1 MKRIIASALC
11 LLMLITLAAPLSA
24 SASTAGWYVV
34 DSDSPKGYC
43 YLYSA
48 ASDRDGRSRNLG
60 RYDNGEFVY
69 VMNYYGGKDGKYNYC
84 YVQTQDGK
92 TGYMHDYSLTRY
104 YGNVWADSSTG
115 WYVVQ
120 SKSPNGYC
128 YLYSKPSSQDG
139 VSRNLGRYNNGEYV
153 YVLEYYGGD
162 TSKSGSNYC
171 YVQTTDG
178 KTGYIKAASLK
189 RFTGAG
195 ETDPNAGWYVVRS
208 YNPYGYCYLYSAAS
222 DRDGVSSNLG
232 RYDNGEYLYVLEY
245 YGGQDYQ
252 NNYCYVLT
260 QDGKY
265 GFVHDYVLARPD

>member
-1 MKRIIASALC
+1 MKRILASALC
-11 LLMLITLAAPLSA
+11 LLMLFTLALPLSA

-43 YLYSA
+43 YLYSQP
-48 ASDRDGRSRNLG
+48 STRDGVSRNLG
-60 RYDNGEFVY
+60 RYDNGEYVY
-69 VMNYYGGKDGKYNYC
+69 VVNYYGGNNFC

-92 TGYMHDYSLTRY
+92 TGYIKAASLMRC
-104 YGNVWADSSTG
+104 YGNVWEDSSTG
-115 WYVVQ
+115 WYIVQ

-128 YLYSKPSSQDG
+128 YLYSQPSTRGD
-139 VSRNLGRYNNGEYV
+139 VSRNLGRYDNGEYV
-153 YVLEYYGGD
+153 YVLEYYGGND
-162 TSKSGSNYC
+162 FC

-178 KTGYIKAASLK
+178 KTGYIKAASLQ
-189 RFTGAG
+189 RFSGAG
-195 ETDPNAGWYVVRS
+195 DTDPNAGWYVVRS

-252 NNYCYVLT
+252 NNYCYVRT